1 MEAELSDDGVMIM
14 AIETGRKG
22 AVSARGH
29 TKRGIVVSDR
39 SKKTVVVESDALEY
53 FPKYRRYARS
63 KSRVHA
69 HNPDSMGAKLGDEVE
84 IAECR
89 KISKTKAWIVTRII
103 TKATGTVVLESRGGR
118 ALGVEAERLKKAEV
132 KRAELPAKEQKKEE
146 GEKE

>member
-1 MEAELSDDGVMIM
+1 MIM

-22 AVSARGH
+22 AISTRGH
-29 TKRGIVVSDR
+29 TKRGTVVSDR

-69 HNPDSMGAKLGDEVE
+69 HNPDSVGAKLGDEVE

-103 TKATGTVVLESRGGR
+103 AKASGTVVLESKGGR
-118 ALGVEAERLKKAEV
+118 ALEPEAERLKKAEV
-132 KRAELPAKEQKKEE
+132 KRDELPAQKPKKEE
-146 GEKE
+146 EAKEGKGKE